1 MMLLV
6 AAVAAAMA
14 ALSCLAA
21 AAALALA
28 SSLEVGQQV
37 AHPQA
42 CAPVNSK

>member
-1 MMLLV
+1 MLLV
-6 AAVAAAMA
+6 AAMTAAVAALAR
-14 ALSCLAA
+14 LAA

-28 SSLEVGQQV
+28 SRLEVGQQV